1 MLRAQ
6 IPKRLNEVWESILET
21 VTFELRSK
29 ERVKV
34 NEFKVRR
41 MVSEA

>member
-1 MLRAQ
+1 M
-6 IPKRLNEVWESILET
+6 ET

-41 MVSEA
+41 MVSEAQGVTHAKAMC

>member
-6 IPKRLNEVWESILET
+6 IMKRLNEVWESMLET

-34 NEFKVRR
+34 NEFKGRR